1 MKKKNWFTMV
11 EIILILVIIATALI
25 TIIQGI
31 SKTTQ
36 YISEMR
42 QRTIAL
48 NLAKEGIEAV
58 YNIRDTNWRRRSAN
72 RDQCWLKANPMI
84 DEGGDGCE
92 NDLWLW
98 QGRYALFRTSEWNSN
113 YYMLEQCE
121 GPGVSNSIRS
131 NGIEQ
136 IANRVK
142 KPEALKNRIQY
153 LTDLLSYP
161 EDPSDKTNPRNYLLH
176 SINGERVDH
185 QNFNKL
191 SDSEKQKEE
200 VSLGRYRRFITWD
213 WLYNKDYYDNNP
225 TELLGCKGYKEKK
238 CISSDAKEF
247 RFCSTVIYS
256 SPYQG
261 IVNLC
266 AIMTNFVE

>member
-72 RDQCWLKANPMI
+72 RDECWLKANPMI

-92 NDLWLW
+92 NDTLFGGGSRYAIISTGEPNYYAIKRVSNGVDDARAMDESKNLVNNYTKLW
-98 QGRYALFRTSEWNSN
+98 QQIKDIIKQTQNNDSDPHWNFRMHFVEGQRIDHDKF
-113 YYMLEQCE
+113 LELQ
-121 GPGVSNSIRS
+121 
-131 NGIEQ
+131 
-136 IANRVK
+136 K
-142 KPEALKNRIQY
+142 KGKTEALNQGI
-153 LTDLLSYP
+153 
-161 EDPSDKTNPRNYLLH
+161 
-176 SINGERVDH
+176 
-185 QNFNKL
+185 
-191 SDSEKQKEE
+191 
-200 VSLGRYRRFITWD
+200 YRRWIAGWWIHSKETGTFI
-213 WLYNKDYYDNNP
+213 
-225 TELLGCKGYKEKK
+225 K
-238 CISSDAKEF
+238 CITEQNPECKDASAKEF

>member
-72 RDQCWLKANPMI
+72 RDECWLKANPMI

-92 NDLWLW
+92 NDTLFGGGSRYAIISTGEPNYYAIKRVSNEVDDARAMDESKNLVNNYTKLW
-98 QGRYALFRTSEWNSN
+98 QQIKDIIKQTQNNDSDPHWNFRMHFVEGQRIDHDKF
-113 YYMLEQCE
+113 LELQ
-121 GPGVSNSIRS
+121 
-131 NGIEQ
+131 
-136 IANRVK
+136 K
-142 KPEALKNRIQY
+142 KGKTEALNQGIYRRWIAGWWIHSKETGTFIKCITEQ
-153 LTDLLSYP
+153 YP
-161 EDPSDKTNPRNYLLH
+161 EC
-176 SINGERVDH
+176 
-185 QNFNKL
+185 
-191 SDSEKQKEE
+191 
-200 VSLGRYRRFITWD
+200 
-213 WLYNKDYYDNNP
+213 KDA
-225 TELLGCKGYKEKK
+225 
-238 CISSDAKEF
+238 SAKEF

>member
-72 RDQCWLKANPMI
+72 RDQCWLKINPMI

-92 NDLWLW
+92 NDTLF
-98 QGRYALFRTSEWNSN
+98 GGGSRYAIISTGEPN
-113 YYMLEQCE
+113 YYAIKRASREDDSSRAMNESKNLVKDHKKLQQQIKAITKRTQNNNSDPHWNFRMHFVEGQRIDHDKFLELQ
-121 GPGVSNSIRS
+121 
-131 NGIEQ
+131 
-136 IANRVK
+136 K
-142 KPEALKNRIQY
+142 KGKTEALNQGI
-153 LTDLLSYP
+153 
-161 EDPSDKTNPRNYLLH
+161 
-176 SINGERVDH
+176 
-185 QNFNKL
+185 
-191 SDSEKQKEE
+191 
-200 VSLGRYRRFITWD
+200 YRRWIAGWWIHSKETGTFI
-213 WLYNKDYYDNNP
+213 
-225 TELLGCKGYKEKK
+225 K
-238 CISSDAKEF
+238 CITEQHPECKDASAKEF

>member
-84 DEGGDGCE
+84 DEWGDGCE
-92 NDLWLW
+92 NDTLF
-98 QGRYALFRTSEWNSN
+98 GGGSRYAIISTGETN
-113 YYMLEQCE
+113 YYALKR
-121 GPGVSNSIRS
+121 VSNGADDARAMNESKNLVKDHKKLQQQIKSMTQWVRQ
-131 NGIEQ
+131 NG
-136 IANRVK
+136 
-142 KPEALKNRIQY
+142 
-153 LTDLLSYP
+153 DS
-161 EDPSDKTNPRNYLLH
+161 DPHWNFRLH
-176 SINGERVDH
+176 FVEGQWVDH
-185 QNFNKL
+185 SKFLELQKNGKTESL
-191 SDSEKQKEE
+191 SQ
-200 VSLGRYRRFITWD
+200 GIYRRWIAGWWIHSKETGNFI
-213 WLYNKDYYDNNP
+213 
-225 TELLGCKGYKEKK
+225 K
-238 CISSDAKEF
+238 CITEQNPECKDASAKEF

>member
-72 RDQCWLKANPMI
+72 RDECWLKANPMI

-92 NDLWLW
+92 NDTLFGGGSRYAIISTGEPNYYAIKRVSNGADDARAMDESKNLVNNYTKLW
-98 QGRYALFRTSEWNSN
+98 QQINNTTKRTQSNNSDPHWNFRMHFVEGQRIDHDKF
-113 YYMLEQCE
+113 LELQ
-121 GPGVSNSIRS
+121 
-131 NGIEQ
+131 
-136 IANRVK
+136 K
-142 KPEALKNRIQY
+142 KGKTEALNQGIYRRWIAGWWIHSKKTGTFIKCITEQ
-153 LTDLLSYP
+153 YP
-161 EDPSDKTNPRNYLLH
+161 EC
-176 SINGERVDH
+176 
-185 QNFNKL
+185 
-191 SDSEKQKEE
+191 
-200 VSLGRYRRFITWD
+200 
-213 WLYNKDYYDNNP
+213 KDA
-225 TELLGCKGYKEKK
+225 
-238 CISSDAKEF
+238 SAKEF